1 MCNPA
6 GNTPVATT
14 KKPVTK
20 QRIIDAPAPTTRKA
34 TTVAVT
40 TTPVRSPTTTQ
51 GITTLRSTTTIK
63 QTEKSFTST
72 SSFSL
77 SMTPLVTATS
87 SDSSTARTAAVASVS
102 LGVIVVALFVIL
114 IGLNIRKKR
123 KTSRQRDSSE
133 STAGGGGMN
142 AANGNPNGTTDPTA
156 NAAESNFYANGPA
169 LVADGVTSRAK
180 STSVVYATVNKHKDV
195 NVAVNGSNDDPDATK
210 TAVESP
216 YINGPVNAANGNP
229 IGPIDPTA
237 NAAESN
243 FYANGPALVADGVT
257 SRAKSTSVVYATVN
271 KHKDVN
277 VAVNGSNDD
286 PDATKTAV
294 ESPYIN
300 GPVNAA
306 NGNPIGPIDPTANA
320 AESNFYANGPAPVA
334 ENNDYVVQTE
344 TTTGGR
350 SSDGRVSEDN
360 GGITYIEL
368 DFTASGEST
377 VVLHPDADEAV
388 LYSDVKGTR

>member
-1 MCNPA
+1 MCGP
-6 GNTPVATT
+6 GSTPVATT

-34 TTVAVT
+34 ITVAVT

-51 GITTLRSTTTIK
+51 GITTLRSITTIK

-243 FYANGPALVADGVT
+243 FYANGPA
-257 SRAKSTSVVYATVN
+257 
-271 KHKDVN
+271 
-277 VAVNGSNDD
+277 
-286 PDATKTAV
+286 
-294 ESPYIN
+294 
-300 GPVNAA
+300 
-306 NGNPIGPIDPTANA
+306 
-320 AESNFYANGPAPVA
+320 PVA